1 MRNRFFIA
9 TSLANDPHT
18 EGMHN
23 ASKIAALGEVESMIL
38 PPSLDYKAFYDALY
52 THKPQYIG
60 LSYRQNEHVA
70 VEELFKIINYLH
82 NSGLVKKEDNVKI
95 QFAGLPK
102 TIQILENKIDE
113 LPLKVTLCKNSPKVL
128 DRVTETVDFFDIKKD
143 RESIINRVY
152 EELVPK
158 GIDIFDQ
165 LADEAIRGDNYKNE
179 PPLAIPSTEACRNYT
194 VRIAQ
199 SEFPVLRSHFGI
211 PASDIKPTVEGIRE
225 LAEARV
231 LDELSL
237 GSSDLSQRYFGHPEL
252 FKQMKNDGGVPYK
265 DYNDLV
271 ALYQASRCGNFPG
284 VKPYC
289 HVTDLVKFV
298 HQCLEAGML
307 RGVHQAVPLFWFN
320 ELDGRG
326 PSIVRD
332 SIIEHFEAVRVLAKE
347 GIPVEMNDPNQWS
360 SRWAHDTI
368 IVTSYAL
375 VSAVMTM
382 CGVDNMVLQMQF
394 NKPKETGDYADLAKM
409 SAGLE
414 MAQRISLGRKHP
426 ARIYRETRT
435 GIESLSADMD
445 LAKWQLARS
454 TFLQM
459 CMDPHI
465 IHIVSYCE
473 ANYAARP
480 ADIIDSSKLI
490 RHAVRIF
497 RQNKEEI
504 MKYVHTPVVEERKEF
519 LMRESEYILRQI
531 AKLHPQYESAPIE
544 LIAKYLGDPDVIAT
558 AIEKKIMSAPGIVNV
573 RYRGDFITKPQ
584 KYGMINAVK
593 DYLTGTILTER
604 ERLSTSIIL

>member
-1 MRNRFFIA
+1 MRNRFFVA

-23 ASKIAALGEVESMIL
+23 ASKIAAMGGIGSIIM
-38 PPSLDYKAFYDALY
+38 PPSLDYTAFYEAI
-52 THKPQYIG
+52 HKHQPKYIG
-60 LSYRQNEHVA
+60 LSYRQNENVA
-70 VEELFKIINYLH
+70 VAELFKVVNYLYTT
-82 NSGLVKKEDNVKI
+82 GLVKKEDDVKI

-102 TIQILENKIDE
+102 TIRILENKIAE
-113 LPLKVTLCKNSPKVL
+113 LPLKVIICENSSKVL

-143 RESIINRVY
+143 REEIISRVY

-158 GIDIFDQ
+158 GIEIFDQ
-165 LADEAIRGDNYKNE
+165 LADEAVRDDDYKNE
-179 PPLAIPSTEACRNYT
+179 PPLAIPSAKACRDYT
-194 VRIAQ
+194 VRIAE

-211 PASDIKPTVEGIRE
+211 PALDIKPTVEGIRE

-237 GSSDLSQRYFGHPEL
+237 GSSDLSQRYFGHPEM
-252 FKQMKNDGGVPYK
+252 FDRMKNDGGVPYK
-265 DYNDLV
+265 DFEDLV

-289 HVTDLVKFV
+289 HVTELVKFV
-298 HQCLEAGML
+298 HQCLDAGML

-326 PSIVRD
+326 PAVVRD
-332 SIIEHFEAVRVLAKE
+332 SIKEHFECVRELAKE

-414 MAQRISLGRKHP
+414 MARRISLGRKHP

-435 GIESLSADMD
+435 GIESLSADME

-490 RHAVRIF
+490 RRAVRIF
-497 RQNKEEI
+497 RQNKEDI
-504 MKYVHTPVVEERKEF
+504 IKYIHVPIVEERKEF
-519 LMRESEYILRQI
+519 LLKECEYLLNEI
-531 AKLHPQYESAPIE
+531 AMLHPGYSPTNIE
-544 LIAKYLGDPDVIAT
+544 NMAQYLGNADVLAT
-558 AIEKKIMSAPGIVNV
+558 AIEHKMMSAPGIINE
-573 RYRGDFITKPQ
+573 RYRGNFITKPL
-584 KYGMINAVK
+584 KYGMINAVE
-593 DYLTGTILTER
+593 DYVGGKLLSEK
-604 ERLSTSIIL
+604 ERLGNKLIV